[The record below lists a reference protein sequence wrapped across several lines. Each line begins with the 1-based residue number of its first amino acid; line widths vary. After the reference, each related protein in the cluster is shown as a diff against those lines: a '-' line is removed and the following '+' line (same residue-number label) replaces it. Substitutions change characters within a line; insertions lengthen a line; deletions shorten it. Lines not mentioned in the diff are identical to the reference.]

1 MFSKTFNSIVAE
13 YQKEYTQEGRA
24 LLQFKHLG
32 RLGTELANFG
42 SKISEILVGPCEE
55 GMYNAEYIAA
65 EKHRKKLRI
74 DVAGE

>member
-1 MFSKTFNSIVAE
+1 
-13 YQKEYTQEGRA
+13 
-24 LLQFKHLG
+24 
-32 RLGTELANFG
+32 LANFG